1 MKKSVLLIFISI
13 VIFACKSE
21 FETVRTSNDPQ
32 LIYNK
37 ALEFYEKEDWLKAQ
51 TLLELS
57 IPNYRGKEEA
67 EELFLKFAYTHYY
80 NNEFILASHYF
91 RSFTTTFYNSDKREE
106 AEYMSAYSNYRMSP
120 NPKLDQSYTE
130 KAIEGLQTFINTHPK
145 SDRVEECNNLI
156 DEMRRKLEIKAFQ
169 QGELYYNIG
178 QYESAVKSFG
188 NMLISYPDAKET
200 EKVRYLMIKAT
211 YEFAKKSI
219 FNKKAERFEETVAL
233 YKKFVKKHPV
243 SEYSKE
249 VEGIYNNTVEELQ
262 KLKA

>member
-1 MKKSVLLIFISI
+1 MKKSVLFILISI
-13 VIFACKSE
+13 VFFACKSE
-21 FETVRTSNDPQ
+21 FEAVRTSNDPK
-32 LIYNK
+32 LIYQK
-37 ALEFYEKEDWLKAQ
+37 ALEFYEQEDWLKAQ

-57 IPNYRGKEEA
+57 IPNYRGKTEA

-91 RSFTTTFYNSDKREE
+91 KNFSSTFYNSDKREE
-106 AEYMSAYSNYRMSP
+106 AEYMSAYSNYKLSP
-120 NPKLDQSYTE
+120 NPKLDQSYTV
-130 KAIEGLQTFINTHPK
+130 KAIEGFQTFINTHPR
-145 SDRVEECNNLI
+145 SERVEECNALI

-178 QYESAVKSFG
+178 QYESAVSSFN
-188 NMLISYPDAKET
+188 NMLVQYPDAIES

-211 YEFAKKSI
+211 YEFANKSI
-219 FNKKAERFEETVAL
+219 FDKKEERYENTIAL
-233 YKKFVKKHPV
+233 YKKFTKKHPT

-249 VEGIYNNTVEELQ
+249 VANIYNDTVKELK

>member
-1 MKKSVLLIFISI
+1 MKKLFLFIFISMSI
-13 VIFACKSE
+13 GACKSE

-67 EELFLKFAYTHYY
+67 EDLFLKFAYTHYN
-80 NNEFILASHYF
+80 NNEYILAAHYF
-91 RSFTTTFYNSDKREE
+91 KSFSTTFYNSDKREE
-106 AEYMSAYSNYRMSP
+106 AEYMSAYANYKMSP

-130 KAIEGLQTFINTHPK
+130 KAIEGLQIFINTYPR
-145 SDRVEECNNLI
+145 SERVETCNELI

-169 QGELYYNIG
+169 QGQLYYNIG
-178 QYESAVKSFG
+178 QYEAAVQSFG
-188 NMLISYPDAKET
+188 NMLNEYPDSAEA
-200 EKVRYLMIKAT
+200 EEVRFLMMKAM
-211 YEFAKKSI
+211 YVFAEKSI
-219 FNKKAERFEETVAL
+219 YGKKQERYEEAVAL
-233 YKKFVKKHPV
+233 YQKFTKKHPT
-243 SEYSKE
+243 SKYKRE
-249 VEGIYNNTVEELQ
+249 VEDIYNNTVEELK